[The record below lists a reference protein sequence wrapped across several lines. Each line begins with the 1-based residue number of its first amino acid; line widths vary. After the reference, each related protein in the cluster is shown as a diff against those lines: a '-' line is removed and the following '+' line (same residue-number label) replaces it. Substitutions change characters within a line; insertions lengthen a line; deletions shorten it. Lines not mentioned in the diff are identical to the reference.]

1 MKLTVIQTLPAL
13 NAGGVERGTIDVA
26 GELVH
31 RGHRSIVVSAGG
43 QMLDELLA
51 TGSEHIK
58 LPIGKKS
65 LATLLLVKEL
75 RRIMQDSKANILH
88 SRSRLPAWISYLA
101 WKKMD
106 EISRPHFVT
115 SVHGPY
121 SVNKYSKIMARGE
134 KVIAISEFIQN
145 YIRENYADINMDD
158 VSVIHRGIDP
168 ARFPYAHKPSQQWLQ
183 TWQQQYPQLDG
194 RFVITLPARIT
205 RWKGQ
210 LDFIHIIAKLVQE
223 NINVHGVIA
232 GGAESRRL
240 PYLDELKTKVRSLCL
255 DKHIS
260 FIGHRND
267 LREVM
272 SVSNL
277 VMSLAGEPEAFGRT
291 ALEAMA
297 LGVPV
302 VAYDH
307 GGASEV
313 LERMFPQGLVKALD
327 KDAASLKV
335 KQFEQSPPQVAE
347 VMPFPLSGMLDATL
361 KLYHELAIQK
371 LS

>member
-1 MKLTVIQTLPAL
+1 MKHTVIQTLPAL

-26 GELVH
+26 GELVR

-51 TGSEHIK
+51 TGSEHIE

-65 LATLLLVKEL
+65 LTSLLLVKKL
-75 RRIMQDSKANILH
+75 RRIMQDSEANILH

-101 WKKMD
+101 WKNMD
-106 EISRPHFVT
+106 EASRPHFVT

-121 SVNKYSKIMARGE
+121 SVNRYSKIMTRGE

-145 YIRENYADINMDD
+145 YIRENYTDINMDD

-168 ARFPYAHKPSQQWLQ
+168 ARFPYAYKPSQQWLQ
-183 TWQQQYPQLDG
+183 KWQQLYPQFDG
-194 RFVITLPARIT
+194 RFVITLPARVT

-210 LDFIHIIAKLVQE
+210 LDFIDIIAKLAHE
-223 NINVHGVIA
+223 NIKVHGIIA
-232 GGAESRRL
+232 GGAESRQL
-240 PYLDELKTKVRSLCL
+240 PYLDELKTKVRSLSL

-272 SVSNL
+272 SISNL
-277 VMSLAGEPEAFGRT
+277 VMSLAREPEAFGRT
-291 ALEAMA
+291 ALEALA

-302 VAYDH
+302 VAYNH

-313 LERMFPQGLVKALD
+313 LERMFPLGLVKALD

-335 KQFEQSPPQVAE
+335 KQFEENPPQITE
-347 VMPFPLSGMLDATL
+347 SMPFPLSGMLDATL
-361 KLYHELAIQK
+361 KLYHDLATQS